1 MNDDLDGALSLA
13 IQSSESITERAS
25 KVRRLTL
32 LPSVSGARYD
42 EAWTKFL
49 QWKDSQ
55 IGASS
60 VPNEEMLLVYFDEL
74 SEHFAP
80 SSLWTIYSM
89 LKRQMLVRHVFLFID
104 IIDPLQR

>member
-1 MNDDLDGALSLA
+1 MNDDFERTLSLA
-13 IQSSESITERAS
+13 VQSGESITERAS
-25 KVRRLTL
+25 KVRRLAL

-42 EAWTKFL
+42 DAWTKFL
-49 QWKDSQ
+49 QWKDIQ

-74 SEHFAP
+74 SENFAS

-89 LKRQMLVRHVFLFID
+89 LKRQMLVKQLFFH
-104 IIDPLQR
+104 